1 MANSLLDLVQQQVL
15 GGDSLDRISRQIGA
29 DRDTTASAI
38 SGALPMLIGAL
49 SRNASRPDGAA
60 ALAGALER
68 DHDGSLLDDLGGF
81 LGGNPAGMGEGILR
95 HVFGNKRPAAET
107 GLSGLS
113 GLDKGSAGQ
122 LLAIL
127 APIVLGA
134 LGRTQRKRG
143 LDVSDLTSMLGRE
156 ESRARKQAPDALGM
170 LGQLLDADG
179 DGDVM
184 DDVAK
189 MGAGLLGRFLK
200 SRR

>member
-1 MANSLLDLVQQQVL
+1 MSGIFDLVQQQIL
-15 GGDSLDRISRQIGA
+15 SGDTLSRISKQIGA
-29 DRDTTASAI
+29 DPDTTSNAI
-38 SGALPMLIGAL
+38 AGALPMLIGAL
-49 SRNASRPDGAA
+49 SKNASRPGGAE
-60 ALAGALER
+60 ALAGALSR
-68 DHDGSLLDDLGGF
+68 DHDGSLLDNLGGF
-81 LGGNPAGMGEGILR
+81 LGGDPASLGAGILG
-95 HVFGNKRPAAET
+95 HVFGAKRPAAEA

-134 LGRTQRKRG
+134 LGRKQSKG
-143 LDVSDLTSMLGRE
+143 GFDPGDLASMLGRE
-156 ESRARKQAPDALGM
+156 ESHARKKAPDALGM
-170 LGQLLDADG
+170 VGQLLDADG

-200 SRR
+200 SR